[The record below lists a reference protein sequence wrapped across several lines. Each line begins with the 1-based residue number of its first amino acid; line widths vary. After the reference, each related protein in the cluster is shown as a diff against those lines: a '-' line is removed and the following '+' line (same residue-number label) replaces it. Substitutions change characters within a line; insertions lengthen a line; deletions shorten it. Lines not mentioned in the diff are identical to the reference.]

1 MKNLLTPFL
10 VSFLLFLASCSGGG
24 VSITAFS
31 PTGEVEEYTT
41 FEVEF
46 SEALAP
52 EDKLGEWFDGDYI
65 EFEPTVSGKYKWDAP
80 NKLLFSPD
88 TPLKPGQDYTAKVTD
103 KVLANT
109 DKKGSFESVNFHTE
123 YFDAVRVEFF
133 WTQIPHSEFKVSVRA
148 NLYFNYEVDPK
159 AINDYLE
166 VEKAGEAVK
175 NFTVVTTEPDKII
188 AVDFGEVQQT
198 EKFQEFKIKIKS
210 GLASIATERPMSE
223 AREYDVKLDP
233 LTRLAVTN
241 VSSGYDGQKGWIEV
255 FTTQAVDEKDI
266 RKFVKISPRKDFKI
280 LTTTNSFRLEAD
292 FEPGTMVV
300 LNVNK
305 GLPGMYGGQ
314 MDDAYSQEV
323 VMADLSPDLKFSD
336 KSGQYLMRGG
346 MENLKVEAVNVQRA
360 NVKIYE
366 VFANNLLYYFYSRG
380 GGYYSDNCCGVQN
393 GFVSSTSDGGGGDE
407 YYDDYYYD
415 DYYYYG
421 SDVGNYGRLLHSDSV
436 ILGDNKN
443 RREAFTVNLN
453 KFLDKRFGGIYVVEV
468 RDDRDYWRKDIK
480 IVSVSD
486 LGIITKRSHDELFV
500 MVNSI
505 RTAEPLAGV
514 DIGLISTNNQ
524 PLLTAKTDANGIA
537 HFKNITED
545 IKDFVPRMVT
555 AKLGEDFNFVDFK
568 STEVGL
574 SRFDVGG
581 KREYSPTYDTY
592 IYGDRNLFRPGEAA
606 HFNTIVRDKDLGT
619 VTDLPVVLKVIN
631 PRGRIFMETKKT
643 LNKEGSTD
651 LEVQLPEYA
660 ATGDYSLEAYTGDDQ
675 LLSSYKFSVEEF
687 VPDKIRV
694 EAEANKKQLQPGE
707 ELKLDIFSEY
717 LFGAPCS
724 EHSYEVDVRLRHQ
737 SFYSKQY
744 PDYSFYPRK
753 VSNDYLSNDF
763 GEGQLDTEGKDKYS
777 WTAPTGVTASG
788 IVKGTA
794 YVTVFD
800 ATGRTV
806 TRNVSF
812 DYLPNDYFVGLKS
825 NDYYVGIGNPVSFS
839 AVAVDSRDK
848 VLKSFAAEMEVIR
861 YEWRTSLQKNGNGS
875 YKYQSVRKEIQE
887 DKKQLTLSGPSK
899 QSFVPKQSG
908 QYEIRLRKRGEERY
922 TSTTFYAY
930 GSSSSTSTSFQ
941 VDREGRIDIV
951 PDKEKYAPGES
962 AKLLFKTPFSGKML
976 VTIERDRV
984 MDHQIVQVENNS
996 AEITIPVTGDH
1007 LPNVFVSATIFK
1019 GHSAESATPFLV
1031 GHGYQ
1036 PLMVEEAS
1044 NKIDVQIEAPDR
1056 IKPRRNQEILVKTNA
1071 NENVHITLAVVDEGI
1086 LQIKNF
1092 KTPDPYAFMYAKRKL
1107 SVSSYDLYEYLLDEV
1122 AGMSSSVAGG
1132 EGDDGLA
1139 KRANPIT
1146 AKRFKLL
1153 SFWSGVRKTD
1163 SKGEARIAV
1172 PIPQFNGAARI
1183 MAVAYTGK
1191 RFGSADKKLTIT
1203 DDVVVL
1209 PSIPRFLSPNDSIV
1223 LPVSLMNTTDK
1234 SGKVEVKVT
1243 TEGPIKVTSGG
1254 TQSINMKGKD
1264 NRNVK
1269 FGLQV
1274 GNEVGKAKII
1284 ISTTGLDKVTNEV
1297 EIAVRPTSPLVV
1309 EEDFGQVKAGSSASV
1324 QIPGN
1329 FLKGTQNTTLSI
1341 SKFPGIQHAGNL
1353 SYLVKYPHGCLEQ
1366 TTSKLFPQLYFED
1379 LAAAIAPEAY
1389 VDGNP
1394 VYFVKQ
1400 GIRKLQSMQLSDG
1413 SLAYWP
1419 GGSYTNWWG
1428 STFAAH
1434 FLVEAKKN
1442 GYDVQSGVLNRLL
1455 GYLSSEAADKDTY
1468 TYRSYRGNNSVLEE
1482 IRVRKEVIYSL
1493 YVLALAEKA
1502 DVSLMNY
1509 YRVRPHLLTT
1519 DSKYLLAGAFALNK
1533 DWNAFKELM
1542 PQAFVAENP
1551 VRESGGSFDSP
1562 VRANAIV
1569 LSVLCDVDPNNKQ
1582 VPSIVKYLSS
1592 VSSRQLYNTQDR
1604 AWTFLAL
1611 GKAASRNAKADIQID
1626 VMVAGKKVGSY
1637 DNQDWSLRSEQLNG
1651 QKVTLKASGSGAAYY
1666 FWSTEGIKKSGG
1678 DVKEEDKNIVARR
1691 QYYTRSG
1698 EVINDGKVQQ
1708 GDLIVCELE
1717 LKTGLLGVQNL
1728 VVSDLIPAGFEI
1740 ENPRLGTS
1748 TSLSWI
1754 KNTLYPDYLDVR
1766 DDRLLLFTNMRA
1778 DDTRRYY
1785 YMMRAV
1791 NAGKFK
1797 LAPLG
1802 CEAMYDPDF
1811 RSYHGAQWVR
1821 VEPK

>member
-1 MKNLLTPFL
+1 MKNLLLPTLF
-10 VSFLLFLASCSGGG
+10 SFLLFLSACSGGG
-24 VSITAFS
+24 VNVTAFS

-52 EDKLGEWFDGDYI
+52 DGKVGEWVDGDLI
-65 EFEPTVSGKYKWDAP
+65 EFEPAISGKYKWDSP
-80 NKLLFSPD
+80 NTLLFSPD
-88 TPLKPGQDYTAKVTD
+88 QPLKPGQDYTARVTD
-103 KVLANT
+103 KVLEGT
-109 DKKGSFESVNFHTE
+109 DKKGDFDAVNFHTE
-123 YFDAVRVEFF
+123 YFDATRVEFF

-159 AINDYLE
+159 IIGDFLE
-166 VEKAGEAVK
+166 VEKEGQRIK
-175 NFTVVTTEPDKII
+175 NFNVVSTEPDKVI

-198 EKFQEFKIKIKS
+198 EKFQEFKIAIGS
-210 GLASIATERPMSE
+210 GLTSIASERPMSDT
-223 AREYDVKLDP
+223 REYDVKLDP
-233 LTRLAVTN
+233 LARLAVTN
-241 VSSGYDGQKGWIEV
+241 VSSGYSSNKGWIEV

-266 RKFVKISPRKDFKI
+266 RKYVKISPNKDYKVM
-280 LTTTNSFRLEAD
+280 TTANSFRLEAA
-292 FEPGTMVV
+292 FTPGTI
-300 LNVNK
+300 VNLSIKK
-305 GLPGMYGGQ
+305 GMPGLYGGQ
-314 MDDAYSQEV
+314 MEDAYGQEV
-323 VMADLSPDLKFSD
+323 VMANLSPKLNFADET
-336 KSGQYLMRGG
+336 GQYLMRGG
-346 MENLKVEAVNVQRA
+346 MENLKVEAVNVKRA
-360 NVKIYE
+360 NVRIYE
-366 VFANNLLYYFYSRG
+366 VFANNLLYYLYSRG

-393 GFVSSTSDGGGGDE
+393 GFVANTDDYEGE

-415 DYYYYG
+415 DYYYG

-443 RREAFTVNLN
+443 RLEDFTVNLN
-453 KFLDKRFGGIYVVEV
+453 KFLDSRFGGIYVVEV
-468 RDDRDYWRKDIK
+468 RDDRDYWRKDLK
-480 IVSVSD
+480 VVSVSD
-486 LGIITKRSHDELFV
+486 LGIIAKRSNDELFV

-505 RTAEPLAGV
+505 RTAEPLSGV
-514 DIGLISTNNQ
+514 DIALISTNNQ
-524 PLLTAKTDANGIA
+524 PLITGKTGPDGIV
-537 HFKNITED
+537 HFKDITGD

-555 AKLGEDFNFVDFK
+555 ARKGEDFNFVDFK

-574 SRFDVGG
+574 SRFEVGG
-581 KREYSPTYDTY
+581 KMEYSAFYDTY
-592 IYGDRNLFRPGEAA
+592 IYGDRNLFRPGETA
-606 HFNTIVRDKDLGT
+606 HFNTIVRDKNLAT
-619 VTDLPVVLKVIN
+619 VSDLPVVMKVIN
-631 PRGRIFMETKKT
+631 PRGRNFLETKKT
-643 LNKEGSTD
+643 LNKEGSAD
-651 LEVQLPEYA
+651 LEVELPDYA
-660 ATGDYSLEAYTGDDQ
+660 ATGDYSLEVYTGDNQ
-675 LLSSYKFSVEEF
+675 LMSSYKFSVEEF

-694 EAEANKKQLQPGE
+694 EAESKQAALESGE
-707 ELKLDIFSEY
+707 ELNIDIFSEY
-717 LFGAPCS
+717 LFGAPCTD
-724 EHSYEVDVRLRHQ
+724 HAYEVDVRLRHK
-737 SFYSKQY
+737 SFNSKQFPSY
-744 PDYSFYPRK
+744 NFHPRK
-753 VSNDYLSNDF
+753 VSNEYLSNDF
-763 GEGQLDTEGKDKYS
+763 GEGTLDAEGKDNYS
-777 WTAPTGVTASG
+777 WTAPEGVEASG
-788 IVKGTA
+788 IIKGTA

-806 TRNVSF
+806 TRNVGF
-812 DYLPNDYFVGLKS
+812 DYLPNDYFVGIKS
-825 NDYYVGIGNPVSFS
+825 NSWYVGIGDAVPIS
-839 AVAVDSRDK
+839 AVAVSSRDK
-848 VLKSFAAEMEVIR
+848 VLNSFAAEMEVIR
-861 YEWRTSLQKNGNGS
+861 YEWRTTLQKNGSGA

-887 DKKQLTLSGPSK
+887 EKKQITLSGPTN
-899 QSFVPKQSG
+899 QSFVPKKSG
-908 QYEIRLRKRGEERY
+908 QYEIRIRKRGQERY
-922 TSTTFYAY
+922 TSKTFYAY

-941 VDREGRIDIV
+941 VDREGRIEIV
-951 PDKEKYAPGES
+951 ADKEKYAPGES

-976 VTIERDRV
+976 VTVERDRV
-984 MDHQIVQVENNS
+984 MDHQIVEVENNS
-996 AEITIPVTGDH
+996 AEISVPVTGDH
-1007 LPNVFVSATIFK
+1007 LPNVFVSATIYK

-1036 PLMVEEAS
+1036 PLTVEEAS
-1044 NKIDVQIEAPDR
+1044 NKIDVQIEAPDK
-1056 IKPRRNQEILVKTNA
+1056 IKPRRNQEIIVKTNA
-1071 NENVHITLAVVDEGI
+1071 NENVHVTLAVVDEGI

-1107 SVSSYDLYEYLLDEV
+1107 SVSSYDLYEFLLDEV
-1122 AGMSSSVAGG
+1122 ASASSSVAGG
-1132 EGDDGLA
+1132 DEEGGIG

-1153 SFWSGVRKTD
+1153 SFWSGVRKTN
-1163 SKGEARIAV
+1163 SQGEAKISV
-1172 PIPQFNGAARI
+1172 PIPQFNGSARI

-1191 RFGSADKKLTIT
+1191 RFGSADKKMTIT

-1209 PSIPRFLSPNDSIV
+1209 PAIPRFLSPNDSII

-1243 TEGPIKVTSGG
+1243 TEGPITVSSGG
-1254 TQSINMKGKD
+1254 SQSVNLKGKD
-1264 NRNVK
+1264 NQNVK

-1274 GNEVGKAKII
+1274 GNEVGKGKIT
-1284 ISTTGLDKVTNEV
+1284 ISTSGLDKVTSEV
-1297 EIAVRPTSPLVV
+1297 EIAIRPTSPLVV
-1309 EEDFGQVKAGSSASV
+1309 EEDFGRVKAGSNATV
-1324 QIPGN
+1324 QIPSS

-1379 LAAAIAPEAY
+1379 LAAAVAPEAF

-1394 VYFVKQ
+1394 VYFVKE
-1400 GIRKLQSMQLSDG
+1400 GIRKLQSLQLSDG

-1442 GYDVQSGVLNRLL
+1442 GYDVQARTLNRLL
-1455 GYLSSEAADKDTY
+1455 AYLSDEASDKDTY
-1468 TYRSYRGNNSVLEE
+1468 TYRSYRNNSVMEQ

-1493 YVLALAEKA
+1493 YVLALAERA
-1502 DVSLMNY
+1502 DISLMNY
-1509 YRVRPHLLTT
+1509 YRVRPHLLTN

-1542 PQAFVAENP
+1542 PQAFIAENP

-1582 VPSIVKYLSS
+1582 IPSIVKYLST
-1592 VSSRQLYNTQDR
+1592 VSKRQLYNTQDR

-1611 GKAASRNAKADIQID
+1611 GKAASKNAKANIKVD
-1626 VMVAGKKVGSY
+1626 VMVAGKKVGTY
-1637 DNQDWSLRSEQLNG
+1637 DNQDWSMQSKLLNG
-1651 QKVTLKASGSGAAYY
+1651 QKVTLQASGSGEAYY
-1666 FWSTEGIKKSGG
+1666 FWNTEGIKKGG
-1678 DVKEEDKNIVARR
+1678 SVDVKEEDKNIVARR
-1691 QYYTRSG
+1691 KYYSRNGNLIT
-1698 EVINDGKVQQ
+1698 DGRVTQ
-1708 GDLIVCELE
+1708 GNLIVCEIE
-1717 LKTGLLGVQNL
+1717 LKTGLLGVKNL

-1754 KNTLYPDYLDVR
+1754 KSTLYPDHLDVR

-1811 RSYHGAQWVR
+1811 HSYHGAQWVR